1 MVRIAA
7 AVLAGYVAIGILVVL
22 TDQIFALAV
31 PGFRAMS
38 PPPLYYFEILT
49 FTNTFYTIAGGYL
62 CAVIARAA
70 VRNATLALMIF
81 GEIMG
86 AVAVV
91 LAWHTEPHW
100 YAFALLVLYPPAIW
114 CGSRLRSKGT
124 EPVMVSRVGAGS

>member
-38 PPPLYYFEILT
+38 PPPLYYFVILT

-62 CAVIARAA
+62 CAMIARTA
-70 VRNATLALMIF
+70 VPKATLALMIF

-86 AVAVV
+86 VVAVV

-114 CGSRLRSKGT
+114 FGSRLRSKGT
-124 EPVMVSRVGAGS
+124 EPAMVSRVSAGS